1 MTDQTKV
8 EVTCTRDTLLPTI
21 EKLLLRF
28 KIQNWRYNFDR
39 VDGMVELTVLFPRE
53 DNNG

>member
-39 VDGMVELTVLFPRE
+39 VDGMVELVVHFPKE
-53 DNNG
+53 EAK